1 VLAAIGDKDLPV
13 RAAAAQT
20 AGRLKITEAVP
31 ALRRAL
37 GEQGSYLVRL
47 SAAVSL
53 HRLGDP
59 SGDDLL
65 RQALAGDIVEAK
77 VFAASAFTAAES
89 RIWRQ
94 TVESVLATSTGI
106 DALTAAELLLTVD
119 SEAAQRTVDHA
130 TGDPN
135 PSIRTRAARIAG
147 SQRAAL
153 ASTVRRLLE
162 DQSPLVRLYVSEGL
176 LQSERP
182 ATLKR

>member
-1 VLAAIGDKDLPV
+1 VNRVPWNEERRVVLDHGVALDLRHERRGRDALAAG
-13 RAAAAQT
+13 Q
-20 AGRLKITEAVP
+20 
-31 ALRRAL
+31 
-37 GEQGSYLVRL
+37 
-47 SAAVSL
+47 
-53 HRLGDP
+53 
-59 SGDDLL
+59 
-65 RQALAGDIVEAK
+65 
-77 VFAASAFTAAES
+77 SAFTAAES

-106 DALTAAELLLTVD
+106 DALTAAELLLALD
-119 SEAAQRTVDHA
+119 SEAAQRAVDHA

-135 PSIRTRAARIAG
+135 PSVRTRAARIAG
-147 SQRAAL
+147 SQRGAF